1 MPPAQAPEDPLSIVV
16 SNATVRYRMHAF
28 GQPTLGEYLDG
39 LLHRR
44 RRRSGVRTF
53 DALRNVSLQVREGEI
68 VGVIGRNGAGKS
80 TLLKAIA
87 GVLRPMS
94 GAVEVRGRIVPLLEL
109 GTGFNANLTGRE
121 NIYLTGS
128 LFGLSR
134 RELAAR
140 IDDIIQFSELE
151 DFIDVPIKS
160 YSSGTVARLAFS
172 LATDVDPDVLL
183 IDEVFSVG
191 DEFFQRKSMARMR
204 RLFDESRTIML
215 VSHSLDLIRFQCTRV
230 IWLEAGSIVRD
241 GEPGAVIDAYRASG

>member
-1 MPPAQAPEDPLSIVV
+1 MKPPSIVV

-28 GQPTLGEYLDG
+28 GQPTLREYLDR
-39 LLHRR
+39 LLHGRR
-44 RRRSGVRTF
+44 QRVLRYF
-53 DALRNVSLQVREGEI
+53 DALRNLDLQVREGEV

-94 GAVEVRGRIVPLLEL
+94 GTIDVRGRVVPLLEL
-109 GTGFNANLTGRE
+109 GTGFNENLTGRE

-134 RELAAR
+134 RDIAAR
-140 IDDIIQFSELE
+140 MDDIIQFAEIE
-151 DFIDVPIKS
+151 DFIDVPIRS

-204 RLFDESRTIML
+204 KLFDESRTILL

-230 IWLEAGSIVRD
+230 IWIEGGRIVQD
-241 GEPGAVIDAYRASG
+241 GAPGPVIDAYRASR

>member
-1 MPPAQAPEDPLSIVV
+1 MPQTQARDKPVSILV
-16 SNATVRYRMHAF
+16 SDATVRYRMHAF
-28 GQPTLGEYLDG
+28 GQPTLREYVNG
-39 LLHRR
+39 LLHG
-44 RRRSGVRTF
+44 RRRSGVRYF
-53 DALRNVSLQVREGEI
+53 DALRDMNLEVREGEV

-87 GVLRPMS
+87 GVIRPMS
-94 GAVEVRGRIVPLLEL
+94 GVIEVHGRIVPLLEL
-109 GTGFNANLTGRE
+109 GTGFAQNLTGRE

-134 RELAAR
+134 REIASR

-160 YSSGTVARLAFS
+160 YSSGMVARLAFS

-230 IWLEAGSIVRD
+230 IWLEAGTIVRD